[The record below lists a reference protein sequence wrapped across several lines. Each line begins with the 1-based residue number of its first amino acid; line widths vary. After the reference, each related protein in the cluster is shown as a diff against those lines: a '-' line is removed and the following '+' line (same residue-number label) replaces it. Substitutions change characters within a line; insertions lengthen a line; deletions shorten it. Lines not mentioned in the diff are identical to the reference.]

1 LTRARSHAR
10 GARRIAPCSVRA
22 RFAFA
27 SKCELRHAIA
37 SPRSAAMLLAAEKDL
52 APAKFAH

>member
-1 LTRARSHAR
+1 VQRA
-10 GARRIAPCSVRA
+10 CE

-27 SKCELRHAIA
+27 SKCEMRHAIA
-37 SPRSAAMLLAAEKDL
+37 SPRSAAKLLAAEKDL